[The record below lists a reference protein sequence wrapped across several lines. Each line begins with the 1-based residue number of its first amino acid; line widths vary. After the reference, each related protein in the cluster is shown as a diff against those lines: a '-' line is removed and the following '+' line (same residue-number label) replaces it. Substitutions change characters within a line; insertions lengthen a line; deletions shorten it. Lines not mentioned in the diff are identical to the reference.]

1 MAERLSRRK
10 IANYV
15 ADNVSKGVAVD
26 KVIAEVAAYLVDS
39 RRTRELQLVV
49 RAIEDEL
56 AARGEVIANVTTARA
71 LDDSLKQAVE
81 SVVGAKTIHLRESVD
96 ASVIGG
102 VKIDLPGATLDAT
115 IKRKLLALRQ
125 AKQ

>member
-96 ASVIGG
+96 VSVIGG

>member
-10 IANYV
+10 IAKYV

-26 KVIAEVAAYLVDS
+26 EVISEVAAYLIDS
-39 RRTRELQLVV
+39 RRTRELALVV

-56 AARGEVIANVTTARA
+56 ADRGEVIANVTTART
-71 LDDSLKQAVE
+71 LDDSLKKSVE
-81 SVVGAKTIHLRESVD
+81 SLVRAKTIHLRESID
-96 ASVIGG
+96 ESVIGG

>member
-1 MAERLSRRK
+1 MASKLSRRK
-10 IANYV
+10 IAAYV
-15 ADNVSKGVAVD
+15 ADNVSNGAATSA
-26 KVIAEVAAYLVDS
+26 VIAEVAAYLVES
-39 RRTRELQLVV
+39 RRTRELQLVI

-56 AARGEVIANVTTARA
+56 AARGEVIANVTTART
-71 LDDSLKQAVE
+71 LDDSLRKAV
-81 SVVGAKTIHLRESVD
+81 SSLVGAQTIHLRESVD
-96 ASVIGG
+96 ESVIGG

>member
-15 ADNVSKGVAVD
+15 ADNVSKGVATD
-26 KVIAEVAAYLVDS
+26 NVIAEVAAYLVDS

-56 AARGEVIANVTTARA
+56 AARGEVIANVTTART

-81 SVVGAKTIHLRESVD
+81 SVLGAKTIHLRESVD

>member
-10 IANYV
+10 IAKYV
-15 ADNVSKGVAVD
+15 ADNVSKGVAAD
-26 KVIAEVAAYLVDS
+26 EVISEVAAYLIDS
-39 RRTRELQLVV
+39 RRTRELALVV

-56 AARGEVIANVTTARA
+56 ADRGEVIANVTTART
-71 LDDSLKQAVE
+71 LDDSLKKSVE
-81 SVVGAKTIHLRESVD
+81 SLVRAKTIHLRESID
-96 ASVIGG
+96 ESVIGG

>member
-10 IANYV
+10 IAKYV

-26 KVIAEVAAYLVDS
+26 EVISEVAAYLIDS
-39 RRTRELQLVV
+39 RRTRELALVV

-56 AARGEVIANVTTARA
+56 ADRGEVIANVTTART
-71 LDDSLKQAVE
+71 LDNSLKKSVE
-81 SVVGAKTIHLRESVD
+81 SLVRAKTIHLRESID
-96 ASVIGG
+96 ESVIGG

>member
-96 ASVIGG
+96 ESVIGG

>member
-10 IANYV
+10 IAKYV
-15 ADNVSKGVAVD
+15 ADNVSKGVAAD
-26 KVIAEVAAYLVDS
+26 EVISEVAAYLIDS
-39 RRTRELQLVV
+39 RRTRELALVV

-56 AARGEVIANVTTARA
+56 ADRGEVIANVTTARA
-71 LDDSLKQAVE
+71 LDDSLKKSVE
-81 SVVGAKTIHLRESVD
+81 SLVRAKTIHLRESID
-96 ASVIGG
+96 ESVIGG